1 MATLRRGHVR
11 SGMIRTRDRTL
22 GDEWDNERM
31 RRVLAVIAV
40 AWANVAILAGVSPT
54 WAAAPAAATTPLPV
68 PTPQTATTVCQIAE
82 DHTGA
87 VDITGLIATDS
98 GYVVID
104 GSNQDW
110 PPYIVHL
117 NASCQR
123 TRLQS
128 YSGSPVDPEDLA
140 IDNSG
145 TLWIADTGDP
155 TTSRTRVTLWRVPPS
170 GPMTQYRLRYPD
182 GAHQSE
188 AMVLDG
194 DGRPVLITQPSTGTG
209 PAQLYEPAAGRMQTG
224 VTATLVDVGSFTPEV
239 TGTPNKLGVLGNL
252 LVTGG
257 ANSPDGTRVVL
268 RTFSDA
274 YEWKV
279 RNGDVVTAI
288 TKTTPLITPLA
299 NEEQGTSIAYS
310 RDGKY
315 FLTVSNVSVTTP
327 ILRYVPTVPAPAP
340 KPTPVI
346 TPARPSGLRSWF
358 NALSLSDL
366 RAILITIAVLSAALI
381 AAGGWGIYA
390 SRRANGA
397 GTDESDEPDQAT
409 EPAATARR

>member
-1 MATLRRGHVR
+1 MRRVRAVIAAAWATMATL
-11 SGMIRTRDRTL
+11 
-22 GDEWDNERM
+22 
-31 RRVLAVIAV
+31 
-40 AWANVAILAGVSPT
+40 AGPSPV
-54 WAAAPAAATTPLPV
+54 WAAGPVAGTPIPV

-87 VDITGLIATDS
+87 VDITGLVATDS

-110 PPYIVHL
+110 PLYIVHL

-128 YSGSPVDPEDLA
+128 YSGSPVDPEDMA
-140 IDNSG
+140 IDNTG
-145 TLWIADTGDP
+145 TLWIADTGDAA
-155 TTSRTRVTLWRVPPS
+155 TSRTRVTLWKVPPT

-182 GAHQSE
+182 GPRQSQ

-194 DGRPVLITQPSTGTG
+194 DGRPIFITQPSNGTG
-209 PAQLYEPAAGRMQTG
+209 PAKLYEPATGRMQAGTT
-224 VTATLVDVGSFTPEV
+224 VTLVNVGSFTPQA
-239 TGTPNKLGVLGNL
+239 TGTPNKLAVLGNQ

-268 RTFSDA
+268 RTYSDA
-274 YEWKV
+274 YEWTV

-315 FLTVSNVSVTTP
+315 FLTVSNVSVSTP

-358 NALSLSDL
+358 NSLSLGDL
-366 RAILITIAVLSAALI
+366 RAILMTIAVISAALI
-381 AAGGWGIYA
+381 AAGGWGLYA
-390 SRRANGA
+390 SRRANSA
-397 GTDESDEPDQAT
+397 DKDDSDDPDRTT
-409 EPAATARR
+409 EPAATGQR